1 MANFVLTRTNH
12 FRCHCV
18 LLALACVA
26 LSCFCCLCVCVR
38 ARACMLMRAT
48 WHNTRPV
55 LCLLVVMMLQAY
67 CHKVVQMQFL
77 LNFRLSVN
85 ELLLHF
91 GFNKRIKLLNLSDAY
106 LFRS

>member
-1 MANFVLTRTNH
+1 M
-12 FRCHCV
+12 

-38 ARACMLMRAT
+38 THAYA
-48 WHNTRPV
+48 WHLAQHTAYV

-67 CHKVVQMQFL
+67 CHIVVQMQFL